1 MIRLAISVEGET
13 EEDFVKEVLARHL
26 ADREILATAIS
37 LGGNIVTERVVAEMV
52 RLLWDFDRVTSLVD
66 FYGFRRRNA
75 ATPKELQNR
84 IDSEVH
90 QKMPSNRNRDH
101 AFSYVQQYE
110 FEGLLFADVSVFATL
125 PVSVPVSAAQMD
137 ELRAIRSQFQTPE
150 EINDS
155 PDTAPS
161 KRIGQLI
168 RGYNKRAHG
177 HLLAEEIGLEAIR
190 AECPRFAAW
199 LTRLESLAVPSG

>member
-13 EEDFVKEVLARHL
+13 EEDFVREVLARHL
-26 ADREILATAIS
+26 VGCGILATAIS
-37 LGGNIVTERVVAEMV
+37 LGGKVSTERVVNEMV
-52 RLLWDFDRVTSLVD
+52 RLLWSFDRVTSLVD
-66 FYGFRRRNA
+66 FYGFRRRNT
-75 ATPKELQNR
+75 ATPEELQSR

-90 QKMPSNRNRDH
+90 RNMPSGRNRGD

-110 FEGLLFADVSVFATL
+110 FEGLLFTDVSVFATL
-125 PVSVPVSAAQMD
+125 PLSVPMPAAQVD

-155 PDTAPS
+155 PNTAPS
-161 KRIGQLI
+161 KRIARLI

-199 LTRLESLAVPSG
+199 MARLEALAVPSS

>member
-13 EEDFVKEVLARHL
+13 EEDFVREVLARHL
-26 ADREILATAIS
+26 ADRGILATAIS
-37 LGGNIVTERVVAEMV
+37 LGGNIVTEKVVDEMV
-52 RLLWDFDRVTSLVD
+52 RLLWNFDRVTSLVD

-75 ATPKELQNR
+75 ATPEELQSR

-90 QKMPSNRNRDH
+90 RNMPHNRNRGD

-110 FEGLLFADVSVFATL
+110 FEGLLFSDVSVFATL
-125 PVSVPVSAAQMD
+125 PVSVPVPAAQVD
-137 ELRAIRSQFQTPE
+137 ELRAIRSLFQTPE

-161 KRIGQLI
+161 KRIAGLI
-168 RGYNKRAHG
+168 PGYNKSAHG
-177 HLLAEEIGLEAIR
+177 HLLAEAIGLEAIR

-199 LTRLESLAVPSG
+199 MARLEALAAPSG

>member
-26 ADREILATAIS
+26 ADQGILATAIS
-37 LGGNIVTERVVAEMV
+37 LGGNIATEKVVDEMV
-52 RLLWDFDRVTSLVD
+52 RLLWSFDRVTSLVD

-75 ATPKELQNR
+75 ATPEELQNR

-90 QKMPSNRNRDH
+90 QKMPNSRNRND

-125 PVSVPVSAAQMD
+125 PLSVPVPAAQVD
-137 ELRAIRSQFQTPE
+137 ELRAIRSRFQTPE
-150 EINDS
+150 DINDGR
-155 PDTAPS
+155 DTAPS
-161 KRIGQLI
+161 KRIARLI

-177 HLLAEEIGLEAIR
+177 HLLAEAIGLDTIR

-199 LTRLESLAVPSG
+199 MARLEALATPSG

>member
-26 ADREILATAIS
+26 ADQGILATAIS
-37 LGGNIVTERVVAEMV
+37 LGGNIATERVVDEMV
-52 RLLWDFDRVTSLVD
+52 RLLWSFDRVTSLVD

-75 ATPKELQNR
+75 ATPEELQNR

-90 QKMPSNRNRDH
+90 QKMPSSRNRND

-110 FEGLLFADVSVFATL
+110 FEALLFSDVSVFATL
-125 PVSVPVSAAQMD
+125 PVSVPVPAAQVD
-137 ELRAIRSQFQTPE
+137 ELRAIRSRFQTPE
-150 EINDS
+150 DINDGR
-155 PDTAPS
+155 DTAPS
-161 KRIGQLI
+161 KRIARLI

-177 HLLAEEIGLEAIR
+177 HLLAEEIGLDTIR

-199 LTRLESLAVPSG
+199 MARLEALAAPSG

>member
-1 MIRLAISVEGET
+1 MIRLSISVEGET
-13 EEDFVKEVLARHL
+13 EEDFVREVLARHL
-26 ADREILATAIS
+26 VDREILATAIS
-37 LGGNIVTERVVAEMV
+37 LGGKVSTERVVDEMV
-52 RLLWDFDRVTSLVD
+52 RLLWSFDRVTSLVD

-75 ATPKELQNR
+75 ATPEELQSR

-90 QKMPSNRNRDH
+90 RNMPHNRNRGD

-110 FEGLLFADVSVFATL
+110 FEGLLFADVGVFASL
-125 PVSVPVSAAQMD
+125 PLSVPVPAAQVD

-150 EINDS
+150 NINDGR
-155 PDTAPS
+155 DTAPS
-161 KRIGQLI
+161 KRIARLI

-177 HLLAEEIGLEAIR
+177 HLLAEEIGLESIR

-199 LTRLESLAVPSG
+199 MARLESLAVPSG

>member
-26 ADREILATAIS
+26 VDQGILATAIS
-37 LGGNIVTERVVAEMV
+37 LGGNIVTEKVVDEMV
-52 RLLWDFDRVTSLVD
+52 RLLWNFDRVTYLVD

-75 ATPKELQNR
+75 ATPEELQSR

-90 QKMPSNRNRDH
+90 RNMPGGRNRGD

-125 PVSVPVSAAQMD
+125 PVSVPVPAAQVD
-137 ELRAIRSQFQTPE
+137 ELRAIRSRFQTPE

-161 KRIGQLI
+161 KRIARLI

-177 HLLAEEIGLEAIR
+177 HLLAEEIGLDTIR

-199 LTRLESLAVPSG
+199 MARLEALAAPSG